1 MVTDSPMLLSMIE
14 DLQINHLKYPGVFVQ
29 HFERRIMV
37 ISQRWCNM
45 KTIVD
50 ILYMNRPPRVYDDFA
65 PVIRSERTGLLVIE
79 EIKEEFDYD
88 IKRRSEEV

>member
-1 MVTDSPMLLSMIE
+1 
-14 DLQINHLKYPGVFVQ
+14 
-29 HFERRIMV
+29 
-37 ISQRWCNM
+37 M

-50 ILYMNRPPRVYDDFA
+50 ILYMIRPPRVYDDFA